1 MDWKALSPA
10 QVLDTHVALT
20 ISQSAFVLGLCHQ
33 KGQRKGEPN
42 RRLVLDLIAAGR
54 LELIDPEQPI
64 TRWTISARTLR
75 AYMGDDRL
83 VEQVKAS

>member
-1 MDWKALSPA
+1 MDWHNLSPA

-20 ISQSAFVLGLCHQ
+20 LSQSAFVLGLCHQ
-33 KGQRKGEPN
+33 KGKRTGEPN
-42 RRLVLDLIAAGR
+42 RRLVLDLISAGR

-75 AYMGDDRL
+75 AYMGD
-83 VEQVKAS
+83 VAVAS